1 MLRPGLVLANT
12 VSRCADG
19 ALTARPA
26 VPLHVSRGY
35 RRAVSTAET

>member
-19 ALTARPA
+19 ALTA